1 MEFLTRR
8 DTLVSLPHVL
18 NSERVNSSSKL
29 WISSTSMTPQVH
41 TWINHQCRDMPM
53 AFEGYETS
61 IVYQISCRWFG
72 SFNCPK
78 CITLFTYES
87 VIVASFFW
95 YTGSF
100 EWNVAKTRIGICM
113 WNVTVSVQYL
123 KCDGKCSVAGY
134 FLCLSCQKSGS
145 WQMLQENIAALTFT
159 NIKNLS
165 RL

>member
-29 WISSTSMTPQVH
+29 WISSTSMTQQVH
-41 TWINHQCRDMPM
+41 MWINHMLM
-53 AFEGYETS
+53 ALKANYKTS
-61 IVYQISCRWFG
+61 IVYRISRQWFG
-72 SFNCPK
+72 SFNCHE
-78 CITLFTYES
+78 CITFFTCES

-95 YTGSF
+95 YMGSF
-100 EWNVAKTRIGICM
+100 KWNVAKTRIGIRM
-113 WNVTVSVQYL
+113 YNVTISVHYM
-123 KCDGKCSVAGY
+123 KCDCKCSVAGY
-134 FLCLSCQKSGS
+134 FLCLSCQKYGS

-159 NIKNLS
+159 NIKNPS